1 MNTDDED
8 LTYRTRTRVIQIIAG
23 AILAGLLMFIA
34 IVAIMV
40 MNDNQPGRANAF
52 GDLPL
57 LSLMGCGLLAVNLPL
72 SVIVPSAMA
81 KNGVRQLAARTGE
94 NPQTFTGELINVW
107 QTSFIVSRAL
117 LEGAGFLGAL
127 AYMVEKHWLGLAV
140 ALAVALIMLVTFP
153 TEGRIRA
160 WVERQQA
167 ALDEMRLQSGR

>member
-1 MNTDDED
+1 MNATDDD

-34 IVAIMV
+34 IVAFLV
-40 MNDNQPGRANAF
+40 QPGRPNAF

-57 LSLMGCGLLAVNLPL
+57 LSLMGCAMLAVNLPL
-72 SVIVPSAMA
+72 SVIVPSVMA
-81 KNGVRQLAARTGE
+81 KNGVRQLAARADQ
-94 NPQTFTGELINVW
+94 NIQTFTGELINVW
-107 QTSFIVSRAL
+107 QASFIVSRAL

-127 AYMVEKHWLGLAV
+127 AYMVERHWLGLAV

-153 TEGRIRA
+153 TEGRIRS

-167 ALDEMRLQSGR
+167 TLDEMRLQSGR